1 MTKHDVKT
9 VEKRKRLMKTGL
21 KVVFVIAW
29 LPILWLL
36 LAATLGKVLSAF
48 IGIAWVVQ
56 SLVLFCS
63 LLLIFFAF
71 RYLSLL
77 TEKIFGN

>member
-1 MTKHDVKT
+1 
-9 VEKRKRLMKTGL
+9 MKTGL

-48 IGIAWVVQ
+48 IGITWVVQ
-56 SLVLFCS
+56 SLVLLCS
-63 LLLIFFAF
+63 LLLILFVF